1 MPILPA
7 VPSLLHY
14 LPLIPLFFLAAM
26 PAPGEAIPVA
36 PDRKSV
42 TVDSFTIT
50 LNEAQVKQV
59 DQRRKLT
66 LTEEQMSPLWAICDT
81 TPQTI
86 DVVSSQYDSCTCGM
100 GVYAIWCRPGQVEI
114 PWSSLEAELNQE
126 AADAEQPA
134 AEAKPE
140 PDPGAQESTRVIV
153 DAAGKLYLDGKER
166 QESDV
171 LALIDTL
178 HERQKENDWISWW
191 ITLDI
196 PPPIDEATD
205 TRIRDLAA
213 RIEAHCKARDVGFW
227 GLGISADKFR

>member
-1 MPILPA
+1 MATLPTIQ
-7 VPSLLHY
+7 SLLRC
-14 LPLIPLFFLAAM
+14 LTLAPFLFLLAM
-26 PAPGEAIPVA
+26 PARGEAIPVA

-59 DQRRKLT
+59 EQRRKLT
-66 LTEEQMSPLWAICDT
+66 LTEDQMSPLRAICDT

-100 GVYAIWCRPGQVEI
+100 GVYAIWCRLGQVEI
-114 PWSSLEAELNQE
+114 PWSSVEAELNQE
-126 AADAEQPA
+126 AAGAEQPTA
-134 AEAKPE
+134 DAKPE
-140 PDPGAQESTRVIV
+140 PDPGAHESTRVII

-166 QESDV
+166 QEADV
-171 LALIDTL
+171 LALIDSL
-178 HERQKENDWISWW
+178 HERQKENDWVSWW

-205 TRIRDLAA
+205 TRIRELAA
-213 RIEAHCKARDVGFW
+213 RIEAHCKARNVGFW
-227 GLGISADKFR
+227 GLGISADKYR

>member
-1 MPILPA
+1 MARLA
-7 VPSLLHY
+7 TNQSRHSY
-14 LPLIPLFFLAAM
+14 LTLAIVLFFAAM
-26 PAPGEAIPVA
+26 PARGEAIPVA

-59 DQRRKLT
+59 EQRRKLT
-66 LTEEQMSPLWAICDT
+66 LTEDQMPPLRAICDT

-100 GVYAIWCRPGQVEI
+100 DVYAIWCRPGQVEI
-114 PWSSLEAELNQE
+114 PWSSVEAELNQE
-126 AADAEQPA
+126 AADKEQPA
-134 AEAKPE
+134 ADAKP
-140 PDPGAQESTRVIV
+140 DPALDPQESTRVIV

-166 QESDV
+166 QEADV

-205 TRIRDLAA
+205 TRIRELAA
-213 RIEAHCKARDVGFW
+213 RIEAHCKEREVGFW